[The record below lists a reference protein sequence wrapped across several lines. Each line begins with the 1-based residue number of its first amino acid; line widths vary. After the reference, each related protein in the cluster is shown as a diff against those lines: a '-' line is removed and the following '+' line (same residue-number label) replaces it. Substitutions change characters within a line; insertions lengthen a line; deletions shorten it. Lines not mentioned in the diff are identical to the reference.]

1 LIKKGGEKV
10 IIKKKLN
17 NNTIITKNSKKQE
30 IIVVGKGVGYGK
42 NINDPVDKEKI
53 TKIFVPENKGER
65 KKILDMIDEIPI
77 EYIDISKK
85 IISYARRNYKLILNE
100 NIYITLTD
108 HIYSSIERKKEGIEL
123 KNKVLWEIKNFYSNE
138 FAIGKKG
145 LAIIKEDCDVQL
157 SEDEAGFIAIH
168 IISSEIGG
176 DVEDFFAQTSFVQ
189 QTVNIVKYYFSME
202 FDEESL
208 EYSRF
213 ITHLKFFWY
222 RISKDK
228 NTAIEDMEN
237 DILEII
243 KNKKVDSYLC
253 ALKIKKFVEDTYHYK
268 LASEEILYLTIH
280 ISRITGNG
288 KMEDKQ

>member
-1 LIKKGGEKV
+1 MIKKGGEKV

-145 LAIIKEDCDVQL
+145 LAIIKEDCGVQL

-176 DVEDFFAQTSFVQ
+176 NVEDFFAQTSFVQ

-202 FDEESL
+202 FDEDSL

-243 KNKKVDSYLC
+243 KNKKVDAYLC

-268 LASEEILYLTIH
+268 LASEEVLYLTIH
-280 ISRITGNG
+280 VSRITENG

>member
-1 LIKKGGEKV
+1 M

-202 FDEESL
+202 FNEDSL

-243 KNKKVDSYLC
+243 KNKKVDAYLC

-268 LASEEILYLTIH
+268 LASEEVLYLTIH
-280 ISRITGNG
+280 VSRITENG

>member
-1 LIKKGGEKV
+1 M
-10 IIKKKLN
+10 IIKKILN

-53 TKIFVPENKGER
+53 TKIFVPENKGDR

-85 IISYARRNYKLILNE
+85 IISYARRKYKLILNE

-189 QTVNIVKYYFSME
+189 QTANIVKYYFSME
-202 FDEESL
+202 FDEDSL

-243 KNKKVDSYLC
+243 KNKKVDAYLC

-268 LASEEILYLTIH
+268 LGSEEILYLTIH
-280 ISRITGNG
+280 ISRITKND
-288 KMEDKQ
+288 KMEDEQNGL